1 MGTAFISASC
11 REGSYSGCMRLGLP
25 RSLHATES
33 ELRNHSGHGTEHAH
47 AACPASAGLDPEE
60 EADVRDLFAEKA
72 LGSFKGSWTGA
83 VDLHDVRMVRITPKA
98 ARREHSEWRPWVQH
112 RALHDAVRAQ
122 LPDGKAYPD
131 YPLKLQRAQQ
141 QQVRLTAATTAQ

>member
-1 MGTAFISASC
+1 M
-11 REGSYSGCMRLGLP
+11 
-25 RSLHATES
+25 
-33 ELRNHSGHGTEHAH
+33 
-47 AACPASAGLDPEE
+47 
-60 EADVRDLFAEKA
+60 RDLFAEKA

-98 ARREHSEWRPWVQH
+98 TRREHGEWRPWVQH

-122 LPDGKAYPD
+122 LPDRIACPD

-141 QQVRLTAATTAQ
+141 QQARLAAARAVQ

>member
-1 MGTAFISASC
+1 M
-11 REGSYSGCMRLGLP
+11 
-25 RSLHATES
+25 
-33 ELRNHSGHGTEHAH
+33 
-47 AACPASAGLDPEE
+47 
-60 EADVRDLFAEKA
+60 RDLFAEKA